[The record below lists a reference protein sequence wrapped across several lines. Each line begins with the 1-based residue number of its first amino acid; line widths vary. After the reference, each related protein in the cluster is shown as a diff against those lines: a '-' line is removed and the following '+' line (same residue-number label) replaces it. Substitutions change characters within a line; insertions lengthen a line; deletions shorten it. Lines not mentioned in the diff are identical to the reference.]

1 MTTQHTVVMVTT
13 SYPRFPGDLTG
24 TFLEPIA
31 HGVANRGHRVHVV
44 APWHPDIQRPA
55 REGNVHFHFYQ
66 YAPSDALNVF
76 GYASALKADTSMR
89 LSAYAVT
96 PFALYAGLKETRRVI
111 QTHRATMVHAH
122 WVIPNGFIAS
132 LASRS
137 LPLVVSLHGSDV
149 YVAEKYSF
157 ASVAARRTFA
167 KTQWVTAC
175 SEDLRSRALRLGASN
190 LQSEVI
196 PYGVDIDRF
205 QPNSDARLQLRSA
218 HSLTTDHCIV
228 LCVGRL
234 VRKKGF
240 EYLIDAVASLAKQQP
255 TIRLVVAGDG
265 DLGREL
271 RERADQRN
279 IADRIIWLGAITQQ
293 EVADWLAVA
302 DIVAVPSVR
311 DSAGNVDGLP
321 NVVLEALAS
330 ATPVITTTAGGI
342 GSVAIDHETALVV
355 PEQDANA
362 LAEAIETLR
371 TDRSLRVT
379 IGRTAREYVRTHN
392 SWTHLAE
399 RFESVYEKAVQEMVP
414 S

>member
-1 MTTQHTVVMVTT
+1 MTTHHTIVMVTT

-44 APWHPDIQRPA
+44 APWHPEIQRA
-55 REGNVHFHFYQ
+55 DREGNVTFHFYR
-66 YAPSDALNVF
+66 YAPCNTLNVF
-76 GYASALKADTSMR
+76 GYASALRADTSMR

-96 PFALYAGLKETRRVI
+96 PFALYAGLRETRRVI
-111 QTHRATMVHAH
+111 QTYRATMVHAH
-122 WVIPNGFIAS
+122 WVIPNGFLAS
-132 LASRS
+132 LASRA

-157 ASVAARRTFA
+157 AALAARRTFA
-167 KTQWVTAC
+167 RTQWVTAC
-175 SEDLRSRALRLGASN
+175 SEDLRSRALQLGASD

-205 QPNSDARLQLRSA
+205 QPNPDADIQLRSNHA
-218 HSLTTDHCIV
+218 LTTDQCIV

-240 EYLIDAVASLAKQQP
+240 EHLIDAVASLASRQP
-255 TIRLVVAGDG
+255 TLRLVVAGDG
-265 DLGREL
+265 DLGHEL
-271 RERADQRN
+271 REQAKNRG
-279 IADRIIWLGAITQQ
+279 ITDRVIWLGAITQSK
-293 EVADWLAVA
+293 VADWLAVA

-330 ATPVITTTAGGI
+330 ETPVITTTAGGI
-342 GSVAIDHETALVV
+342 GSVAIDNETALVV
-355 PEQDANA
+355 PERDPRA
-362 LAEAIETLR
+362 LADAIETLLK
-371 TDRSLRVT
+371 DRSLGMT
-379 IGRTAREYVRTHN
+379 IGRAARAYVRTHN
-392 SWTHLAE
+392 SWAHLAE
-399 RFESVYEKAVQEMVP
+399 RFESVYEQATQRMTTK
-414 S
+414 